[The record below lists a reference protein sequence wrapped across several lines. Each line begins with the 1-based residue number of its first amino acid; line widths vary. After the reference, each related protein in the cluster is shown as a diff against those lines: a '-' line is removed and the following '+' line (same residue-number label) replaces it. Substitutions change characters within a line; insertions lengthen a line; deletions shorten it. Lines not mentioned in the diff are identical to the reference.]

1 MQKIQR
7 DMSQMLFCGFVSDDK
22 VAILQKK
29 NKIVDEDQKNFF
41 AATFATLKLFI
52 PYIPFSKLSTL
63 LCFNTSTF
71 NKYVTDFMT

>member
-1 MQKIQR
+1 
-7 DMSQMLFCGFVSDDK
+7 MLFCGFLSDDK

-29 NKIVDEDQKNFF
+29 KIVDEDQKFFF

-71 NKYVTDFMT
+71 NKINMLQTF